1 MTRRDFLWTAG
12 AAALAGC
19 RCPFCGGS
27 KARLAMAGY
36 TLKSFKTDEALGFCE
51 AHGFRYLCVKSLHLP
66 FESTPA
72 EIAAF
77 RRKCA
82 DHGVTPYAV
91 GPIYMYT
98 ADEIRRYFD
107 YAAALGVDLIVG
119 VPCVKTGPGWSDA
132 RSDRKLCE
140 VCARLADEYK
150 VRYAIHNHGRNP
162 KTGNPQLYGAVPEIV
177 ELIGDLG
184 PRMGCCVD
192 WAYTFA
198 DGLDCAE
205 IARTYRDRI
214 FDGHVRCISDFGN
227 GSSGINPAKRV
238 FDYAG
243 LFAAL
248 RETGYDGCL
257 GLELANA
264 FPDHPEWIDESRDY
278 FEGLIE
284 G

>member
-19 RCPFCGGS
+19 RCPFRGGS

-36 TLKSFKTDEALGFCE
+36 TLKSFKTDEALKFCE
-51 AHGFRYLCVKSLHLP
+51 AHGFRYLCVKNLHLP
-66 FESTPA
+66 FEATPA

-132 RSDRKLCE
+132 RSDRALCE
-140 VCARLADEYK
+140 VCAKLAD
-150 VRYAIHNHGRNP
+150 
-162 KTGNPQLYGAVPEIV
+162 
-177 ELIGDLG
+177 
-184 PRMGCCVD
+184 
-192 WAYTFA
+192 
-198 DGLDCAE
+198 
-205 IARTYRDRI
+205 
-214 FDGHVRCISDFGN
+214 
-227 GSSGINPAKRV
+227 
-238 FDYAG
+238 
-243 LFAAL
+243 
-248 RETGYDGCL
+248 
-257 GLELANA
+257 
-264 FPDHPEWIDESRDY
+264 
-278 FEGLIE
+278 
-284 G
+284 